1 MRDDMEKI
9 YDLIILGG
17 GPAGLSAGLY
27 AGRARLDTAIIEK
40 GMAGGQAATTSDI
53 DNYPGVR
60 NAKGPDISQ
69 VMRSQAEDFGTE
81 FITGDISEVDF
92 SRDIKVVK
100 TSSGEYRGRAV
111 IISTGA
117 RPKKLGFPGEEKYTG
132 RGVAYCATC
141 DGEFFTGLEVFVI
154 GAGYAA
160 AEEAIYLTR
169 FAKKVTIIAREPE
182 FTCAKSIAERVFENE
197 KIEVIFNTE
206 IVEARGDKM
215 VNYAKFRDNTT
226 KETWEHRSEKEY
238 FGIFVFI
245 GYEPITEKFKGH
257 VKMDDYGYIP
267 TDENMKTDIEGI
279 YAAGDL
285 RPKMLRQVVT
295 AVADGAIAATAVERY
310 VTESK
315 RASGKSNSGT
325 GHVKSEPEKLTAE
338 KKKKGFLNEEISSQ
352 IREVFNKMEKEVTL
366 VTIVDEDV
374 KKSLELKEVLEEI
387 SALGE
392 KVRLEVHKKGENPE
406 KEEKINA
413 DKFPVVVLLDNDGKY
428 RGVKFHGI
436 PGGHELNSF
445 VMAIYNLAG
454 PGQELSP
461 EIIENIKGI
470 DKKINVKVGIS
481 LTCHHCP
488 EVVIAT
494 QRMAIE
500 NENIEAEMIDVLQ
513 FADIRIKH
521 NIMSVPAIIINDSE
535 VYFGAKKIEEI
546 IELLKK

>member
-1 MRDDMEKI
+1 MEKI

-27 AGRARLDTAIIEK
+27 AGRARLDTVIIEK

-60 NAKGPDISQ
+60 NAKGPELSE
-69 VMRSQAEDFGTE
+69 VMRNQAEDFGTE
-81 FITGDISEVDF
+81 FIAGDISEVDF
-92 SRDIKVVK
+92 SGEIKVVK
-100 TSSGEYRGRAV
+100 TSGGEYRGRSV

-117 RPKKLGFPGEEKYTG
+117 RPKKLGFPGEKKYTG

-141 DGEFFTGLEVFVI
+141 DGEFFTDLEVFVI

-169 FAKKVTIIAREPE
+169 FAKKVTIIAREPD
-182 FTCAKSIAERVFENE
+182 FTCARSIAERVFENE

-206 IVEARGDKM
+206 IVEARGDEM
-215 VNYAKFRDNTT
+215 VNYAKFRNNVT
-226 KETWEHRSEKEY
+226 KETWEHESGEN

-257 VKMDDYGYIP
+257 VKMDDVGYIP
-267 TDENMKTDIEGI
+267 TDENMKTDIEGV
-279 YAAGDL
+279 YAGGDL
-285 RPKMLRQVVT
+285 RPKMLRQIVT
-295 AVADGAIAATAVERY
+295 AVADGAIAATAAERY
-310 VTESK
+310 VSEFK
-315 RASGKSNSGT
+315 RRSGKSD
-325 GHVKSEPEKLTAE
+325 AE
-338 KKKKGFLNEEISSQ
+338 KSHSKVQLEKNMVKNKKPKFLKEDIASQ
-352 IREVFNKMEKEVTL
+352 IRGVFGKMEREVIL
-366 VTIVDEDV
+366 VTIVDESV

-387 SALGE
+387 TELGD
-392 KVRLEVHKKGENPE
+392 KLKLEVYKRGENPE
-406 KEEKINA
+406 VEEKINA
-413 DKFPVVVLLDNDGKY
+413 DKYPVVAFLDNEGRY

-445 VMAIYNLAG
+445 VMAVHNLAG
-454 PGQELSP
+454 PGQVITP
-461 EIIENIKGI
+461 EILEKIKEI
-470 DKKINVKVGIS
+470 DKKVNIKVGVS

-488 EVVIAT
+488 DAVIAA
-494 QRMAIE
+494 QRLAIE

-513 FADIRIKH
+513 FADIRSKY

-535 VYFGAKKIEEI
+535 ISFGAKKIDEI
-546 IELLKK
+546 IEIIKK

>member
-1 MRDDMEKI
+1 MEKI

-92 SRDIKVVK
+92 SGDIKVVK
-100 TSSGEYRGRAV
+100 TSRGEYRGRAV

-117 RPKKLGFPGEEKYTG
+117 RPKKLGFPGEEEYTG

-215 VNYAKFRDNTT
+215 VNYAKFRDNIT

-267 TDENMKTDIEGI
+267 TDENMKTDIEGV

-352 IREVFNKMEKEVTL
+352 IREVFSKMEKEVTL

-387 SALGE
+387 SELGE

-406 KEEKINA
+406 TEEKINA
-413 DKFPVVVLLDNDGKY
+413 DKFPVVALLDNDGKY

>member
-1 MRDDMEKI
+1 MEKI

-17 GPAGLSAGLY
+17 GPAGISAGLY

-60 NAKGPDISQ
+60 NAKGPEISQ

-92 SRDIKVVK
+92 SGDIKLVK

-117 RPKKLGFPGEEKYTG
+117 RPKKLGFPGEEEYTG

-182 FTCAKSIAERVFENE
+182 FTCAKSIAERVFEND

-215 VNYAKFRDNTT
+215 VNYAKFRDNIT

-267 TDENMKTDIEGI
+267 TDENMKTDIEGV

-352 IREVFNKMEKEVTL
+352 IREVFSKMEKEVTL

-387 SALGE
+387 SELGE

-406 KEEKINA
+406 TEEKINA
-413 DKFPVVVLLDNDGKY
+413 DKFPVVALLDNDGKY

-494 QRMAIE
+494 QRIAIE

>member
-1 MRDDMEKI
+1 MEKI

-60 NAKGPDISQ
+60 NAKGPEISQ

-92 SRDIKVVK
+92 SGDIKLVK

-413 DKFPVVVLLDNDGKY
+413 DKFPVVALLDNDGKY

>member
-1 MRDDMEKI
+1 MEKI

-17 GPAGLSAGLY
+17 GPAGLSSGLY
-27 AGRARLDTAIIEK
+27 AGRARLDTVIIEK
-40 GMAGGQAATTSDI
+40 GIAGGQAATTSDI

-60 NAKGPDISQ
+60 NAKGPEISD
-69 VMRSQAEDFGTE
+69 VMRNQAEDFGTE
-81 FITGDISEVDF
+81 FITGDILEVDF
-92 SRDIKVVK
+92 SQEIKKVK
-100 TSSGEYRGRAV
+100 TSSGEYRGRAI

-141 DGEFFTGLEVFVI
+141 DGEFFTDLEVFVI

-169 FAKKVTIIAREPE
+169 FAKKVTVIAREPE
-182 FTCAKSIAERVFENE
+182 FTCAKSIAERVLEND

-206 IVEARGDKM
+206 IIEASGDEM
-215 VNYAKFRDNTT
+215 VNYAKFRNNET
-226 KETWEHRSEKEY
+226 KETWEHKSEEN

-245 GYEPITEKFKGH
+245 GYEPITEKFNGH
-257 VKMDDYGYIP
+257 VKMDDNGYIP
-267 TDENMKTDIEGI
+267 TDENMKTDIDGV

-295 AVADGAIAATAVERY
+295 AVADGAIAATAAERY
-310 VTESK
+310 VSELKRKSGESQ
-315 RASGKSNSGT
+315 GEKSKPKAQIEKDA
-325 GHVKSEPEKLTAE
+325 VKN
-338 KKKKGFLNEEISSQ
+338 KKPGFLKDEMASQ
-352 IREVFNKMEKEVTL
+352 LREVFEKMEKKVTF
-366 VTIVDEDV
+366 VTIVDESV

-387 SALGE
+387 TQLGD
-392 KVRLEVHKKGENPE
+392 KLKLEVYKRGENPE
-406 KEEKINA
+406 IEEKINA
-413 DKFPVVVLLDNDGKY
+413 DKFPVVALLDSEGRY

-445 VMAIYNLAG
+445 VMAVYNLAG
-454 PGQELSP
+454 PGQVISVDILEKIK
-461 EIIENIKGI
+461 EIDQKVNIK
-470 DKKINVKVGIS
+470 VGVS

-488 EVVIAT
+488 DAVIAA
-494 QRMAIE
+494 QRLAIE

-513 FADIRIKH
+513 FADIRSKY

-535 VYFGAKKIEEI
+535 VAFGAKKIDEI
-546 IELLKK
+546 LQMLEK